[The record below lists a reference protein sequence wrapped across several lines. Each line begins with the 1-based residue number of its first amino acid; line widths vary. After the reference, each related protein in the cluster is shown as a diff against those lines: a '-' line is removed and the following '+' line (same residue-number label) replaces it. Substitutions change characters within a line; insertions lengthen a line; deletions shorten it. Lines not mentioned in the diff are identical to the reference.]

1 MNEVLLTYVV
11 PVFNTEQYVLK
22 CLESLVNQGIDN
34 DSYEVLVV
42 DDGSTDGSRLLVE
55 RFSETHPQV
64 RLLTQ
69 ENKGVSAARNF
80 ALDNARGRYVQF
92 VDSDDYIEENA
103 MSPLL
108 RRAVDEDLDVLMF
121 GFKWIDGS
129 GNVLKHSYPKDY
141 LTTTPVMTGVDFLSE
156 NGLMQYVCWY
166 IVKREHLDKHALRF
180 NTSLI
185 ACEDGALIPGIL
197 LPAARVGYSAVAP
210 YCYVSRDDSATRS
223 VDASHT
229 RRRIISQI
237 DAAAMISSTAEG
249 FEASSGTK
257 APASVWGLRNLYLF
271 FSMTAAL
278 TSGCVKETVEHMR
291 QLGQYPFPCIGPEI
305 NYMES
310 KWRYIHRLMMHP
322 RLWQAMSKLYLMIKK

>member
-1 MNEVLLTYVV
+1 MNEILLTYIV

-22 CLESLVNQGIDN
+22 CLESLVNQGIVN
-34 DSYEVLVV
+34 DSFEVLVI
-42 DDGSTDGSRLLVE
+42 DDGSTDTSRLLVE
-55 RFSETHPQV
+55 QFSQTHPQV

-69 ENKGVSAARNF
+69 ENKGVSAARNL

-92 VDSDDYIEENA
+92 VDSDDYIDDNA
-103 MSPLL
+103 MSSLL
-108 RRAVDEDLDVLMF
+108 NRAVKENLDVLMF
-121 GFKWIDGS
+121 GFKWIDGN
-129 GNVLKHSYPKDY
+129 GNILKHSYPKDY
-141 LTTTPVMTGVDFLSE
+141 LTTTSVMTGVDFLIE

-166 IVKREHLDKHALRF
+166 IVKRKHLDKHALRF

-197 LPAARVGYSAVAP
+197 LPANRVGYTATAP

-237 DAAAMISSTAEG
+237 DAAAVISSTAKE
-249 FEASSGTK
+249 FESSSSTK

-278 TSGCVKETVEHMR
+278 TNGCVKETVEYMR
-291 QLGQYPFPCIGPEI
+291 QLGLYPFPCIGPEI

-322 RLWQAMSKLYLMIKK
+322 RLWQALSKMYLMIKK